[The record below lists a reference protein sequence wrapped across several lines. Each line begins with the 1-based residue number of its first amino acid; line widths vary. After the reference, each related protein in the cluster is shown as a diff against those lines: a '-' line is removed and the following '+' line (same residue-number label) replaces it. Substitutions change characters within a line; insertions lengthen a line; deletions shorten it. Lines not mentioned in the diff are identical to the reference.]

1 MMVLKNIFYYD
12 DDFKKQLGDMKIS
25 NGKIEKL
32 GKTEEDGADCT
43 GLTALPG
50 FIDTHIHGA
59 FGGDFCD
66 CSVESVSKMSEYLA
80 KSGVTSFCPTT
91 MTLSKEILKSA
102 LETGEEYRKNA
113 RGAEILGYNLE
124 GPYISIKKKGA
135 QNAEFVRAG
144 SIEEFNELNKASNN
158 SVKIITIAP
167 EAFESEDFIKEV
179 AKVCSVSVGHT
190 TADSSQTIKAFE
202 NGADRATHLFNAM
215 TPMTHREP
223 GVVGASF
230 DCENVFCEL
239 ICDGHHIN
247 PSVLRTAFKI
257 LGKDRAVVVSDSMK
271 AAGLKAGKYDL
282 GGQDVFVNE
291 DYDVARLSDGTIAA
305 SITNVFT
312 EFKNLLSFG
321 IDFETALRSCTINP
335 ARSIKCDDK
344 KGSIALGKDADLVIV
359 DDNLEIQKVII
370 GGDVNE

>member
-12 DDFKKQLGDMKIS
+12 KDFKKQFGDIKIE

-32 GKTEEDGADCT
+32 GQIDEDGVDCT
-43 GLTALPG
+43 ELTALPG

-66 CSVESVSKMSEYLA
+66 CSVESVDKISVYLA

-91 MTLSKEILKSA
+91 MTLSKETLKSA
-102 LETGEEYRKNA
+102 LKTGEEYRGNEK
-113 RGAEILGYNLE
+113 GAKILGYNLE
-124 GPYISIKKKGA
+124 GPYIALEKKGA

-144 SIEEFNELNKASNN
+144 STEEFCELNEVSKNN
-158 SVKIITIAP
+158 VKVITIAP
-167 EAFESEDFIKEV
+167 EAFESEDFIKQV
-179 AKVCSVSVGHT
+179 SKVCSVSVGHT
-190 TADSSQTIKAFE
+190 TADFKQTTKAFE
-202 NGADRATHLFNAM
+202 NGANRATHLFNAM
-215 TPMTHREP
+215 TPLTHREP

-230 DCENVFCEL
+230 DFENVYCEL

-247 PSVLRTAFKI
+247 PAVLRTAFKI

-271 AAGLKAGKYDL
+271 AAGLEAGRYDL
-282 GGQDVFVNE
+282 GGQDVFVDE
-291 DYDVARLSDGTIAA
+291 KYDVARLSNGTIAA
-305 SITNVFT
+305 SVTNVFQ

-344 KGSIALGKDADLVIV
+344 KGSIALGKDADLVV
-359 DDNLEIQKVII
+359 VNDKLEIQKVII
-370 GGDVNE
+370 GGDEK